1 MRLVALNLYIVAL
14 WLAQLTPALGQSG
27 DWAPES
33 IPVPAP
39 EDIDTSAPSEEAPVG
54 DEAMSNEDV
63 GSGEQDLIP
72 GKERELRIDDDARES
87 ELGLTQAE
95 IRGQKN
101 HGLALIVGPSNP
113 WMSMGIEGYQVL
125 TDTASLSLS
134 FGRGQFSINGRKG
147 QIEYDVDTTSTS
159 TLLAW
164 RYHLNDMVPMFV
176 SPMLGY
182 ATWKGR
188 LNPSGTDDPNSI
200 SEVELLKTGFSAAGL
215 VAGASVGLTANWENG
230 FFLEYVLIN
239 YSQAFPISE
248 EYTSEAESAQDQV
261 NKSLRRPGSWGLLN
275 LKIGY
280 FF

>member
-1 MRLVALNLYIVAL
+1 MKFGTIRLLVVSLSIAS
-14 WLAQLTPALGQSG
+14 LTSAYGQAG

-39 EDIDTSAPSEEAPVG
+39 EEIDSSTSSEDGSMTG
-54 DEAMSNEDV
+54 DEPVPGDDQNLD
-63 GSGEQDLIP
+63 QDPMP
-72 GKERELRIDDDARES
+72 GKTRELRIDDETRDS

-101 HGLALIVGPSNP
+101 HGLAVVVGPSNP
-113 WMSMGIEGYQVL
+113 WMSFGIEAYQVL
-125 TDTASLSLS
+125 SEASSLSLS

-147 QIEYDVDTTSTS
+147 QIEYDVDTTSNS

-164 RYHLNDMVPMFV
+164 RYHLSDTVPMFV

-182 ATWKGR
+182 ASWKGR
-188 LNPSGTDDPNSI
+188 LNPSGTDDPNSL

-230 FFLEYVLIN
+230 FFIEYVLIN
-239 YSQAFPISE
+239 YSQAFPLSE
-248 EYTSEAESAQDQV
+248 EYTSDAKSAQDQV
-261 NKSLRRPGSWGLLN
+261 DRSLRRPGSWGLLN